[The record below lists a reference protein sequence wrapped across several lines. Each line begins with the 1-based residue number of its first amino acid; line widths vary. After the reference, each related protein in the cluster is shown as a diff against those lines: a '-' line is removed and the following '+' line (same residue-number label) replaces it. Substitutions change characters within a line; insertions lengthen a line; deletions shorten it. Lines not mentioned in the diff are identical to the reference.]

1 MVQAA
6 ARVTFENVHHSRSPC
21 CWESS
26 GDFPSILEWSTQV
39 LLQLVGSVVF
49 ISLSRWASL
58 LCLCLQ
64 LSVFWTRG
72 HQTWDAHSQR
82 RIFVE
87 TPSYGWGALSQSL
100 YNHLLFSQENRQD
113 PPPSPFYRKVRF
125 PLWRTY
131 WVAFLQE
138 DTLNEKPNGLDR
150 CPPWWRETGWGWKT
164 GVQVFREGLK
174 GLTLGKITS
183 WL

>member
-6 ARVTFENVHHSRSPC
+6 ARVTFENVHQSRLPC

-58 LCLCLQ
+58 LCLRLQ

-72 HQTWDAHSQR
+72 HQTWEAHSQR

-87 TPSYGWGALSQSL
+87 ILSYGRGALSQSL
-100 YNHLLFSQENRQD
+100 HNHLLFSQENRQN
-113 PPPSPFYRKVRF
+113 PPRLLPFTGRLDFPFEEPIGLHSVQYVTYMLSPYMLILRLIS
-125 PLWRTY
+125 P
-131 WVAFLQE
+131 
-138 DTLNEKPNGLDR
+138 
-150 CPPWWRETGWGWKT
+150 
-164 GVQVFREGLK
+164 
-174 GLTLGKITS
+174 
-183 WL
+183 